1 MKAVREH
8 IISDFSNAESINNFR
23 LTANGTLEKREGFSR
38 IDIFDLTVRGA
49 VSSEYTTYI
58 VSGNGLY
65 SVSEY
70 GTAFL
75 GDLVECQFSDDTEK
89 AEMFIES
96 GCVYIVGGG
105 GFYKY
110 TPEKNLLSEVSCYIP
125 LIRIKAG
132 SSTVGEEYEE
142 RNLVSPRVR
151 ISVSTTDTDD
161 SIQLWGKSNNVV
173 AAYVNDKEISKEK
186 YSISYRSNGDVYV
199 RFLEN
204 YSAVADELFVEYDL
218 NILHYPLMRKQFF
231 SQKKAYVHREGLKN
245 RLFLYGDNDGA
256 VLTSEF
262 GAFQTAESEMFGYF
276 TESSLFLVGDGLLPP
291 ISMQSLNT
299 RTVIMTKSSIL
310 ELTASNGST
319 SGGVSTKKFSTKL
332 VTPEMGIGE
341 NSGIIL
347 YEDELYFLNENGLY
361 KFAYNAETFEYYAIR
376 IDFADYCMPHH
387 SDLTKM
393 SLFLLRSRH
402 ELWCVHP
409 EGAFVY
415 SLRFKCWFTYSGFN
429 AVGQM
434 LLHMRN
440 AAFYSDNA
448 LYGFIEG
455 STKDIDAGFDAE
467 YVSKPIDLGDI
478 FAEKTIYGV
487 GAAFDRVKDAKLMC
501 TLENDKG
508 RKISTEL
515 KSEDAVDPT
524 PIVLRSHMRLGRSKY
539 LICRLLSPA
548 DAAPANIRSIMFR
561 FRESG
566 GRK

>member
-8 IISDFSNAESINNFR
+8 IISNFSTADSINNFR
-23 LTANGTLEKREGFSR
+23 LTATGTLEKREGFSQ
-38 IDIFDLTVRGA
+38 IDLFTSPVRGA

-58 VSGNGLY
+58 TAGSCLY
-65 SVSEY
+65 SVSES
-70 GTAFL
+70 GTVLL
-75 GDLVECQFSDDTEK
+75 GELTNCQFSDDTEK

-110 TPEKNLLSEVSCYIP
+110 IPEKNSLAEVSCYIP
-125 LIRIKAG
+125 VIRINAG

-151 ISVSTTDTDD
+151 VSILTTDTAER
-161 SIQLWGKSNNVV
+161 IKLWGKSTNVV
-173 AAYVNDKEISKEK
+173 GAYINGKAVRTDKYAITYEP
-186 YSISYRSNGDVYV
+186 NGDAYI
-199 RFLEN
+199 RFLEK
-204 YSAVADELFVEYDL
+204 YVEGDELIVEYDL
-218 NILHYPLMRKQFF
+218 NSDKYPLMRNVYF
-231 SQKKAYVHREGLKN
+231 SGTKAYVHREGLRN
-245 RLFLYGDNDGA
+245 RLFLYNDIDGT
-256 VLTSEF
+256 VITSEF

-291 ISMQSLNT
+291 ISMQSLDT
-299 RTVIMTKSSIL
+299 RTVVMTKSAIH
-310 ELTASNGST
+310 ELTASNSST
-319 SGGVSTKKFSTKL
+319 LGGVSTKKFSTKL

-341 NSGIIL
+341 NSGIVL

-361 KFAYNAETFEYYAIR
+361 RFAYNAETFEYYAIR
-376 IDFADYCMPHH
+376 IDFADYCTPHH
-387 SDLTKM
+387 SELTRM

-402 ELWCVHP
+402 ELWCVHS
-409 EGAFVY
+409 EGALVY

-429 AVGQM
+429 AVGRM

-455 STKDIDAGFDAE
+455 STTDIDAGFDAE

-478 FAEKTIYGV
+478 FEEKTLYGF
-487 GAAFDRVKDAKLMC
+487 GAAFDRIENARLIC
-501 TLENDKG
+501 ELENDKG

-515 KSEDAVDPT
+515 KSEDVGDPS

-548 DAAPANIRSIMFR
+548 NAAPANIRSIMFR

-566 GRK
+566 GTK